1 MLTITVEDYRPSPV
15 LDEELASLGSAAIH
29 GWPDQAP
36 VNASLVRAMLRPAGM
51 TATTLAL
58 HRDAD
63 GRLLGGAAVR
73 WPATLDAAG
82 RLWGPIV
89 RPDAE
94 RKGLGRSLMRFV
106 TDLLASHPGVLVRT
120 TDIPQSREHG
130 WSLFVAAGWDSAG
143 ESELY
148 QRPIDPF
155 EVRDERATVAV
166 RSAVAGE
173 YLAPALA
180 ELFAAAHP
188 DLGPTTARDTYARWS
203 ADSRYTPDGLLL
215 VDADG
220 RLIGAAIVH
229 PSPSTQPDEPAEAL
243 IGDVLVSPDLP
254 ADAAVVVRR
263 SLVEGALKAGAAA
276 GMTVARSVVDSPDIA
291 EALIAAG
298 FTVVD
303 RVRRYSYRGSR

>member
-1 MLTITVEDYRPSPV
+1 MLPITVEDYLPSPA
-15 LDEELASLGSAAIH
+15 LDEELATRGSAAIH

-36 VNASLVRAMLRPAGM
+36 VDASLARAMLRPAGM

-89 RPDAE
+89 HPDAE
-94 RKGLGRSLMRFV
+94 RHGLGRSLIRYI
-106 TDLLASHPGVLVRT
+106 TDLLAANPGVLVST
-120 TDIPQSREHG
+120 TDIPDTRKHG
-130 WSLFVAAGWDSAG
+130 WSLFVEAGWDSVG
-143 ESELY
+143 GFELY

-188 DLGPTTARDTYARWS
+188 NLGPTTARDTFARWS

-215 VDADG
+215 AEADG
-220 RLIGAAIVH
+220 QLIGAAIVH
-229 PSPSTQPDEPAEAL
+229 PSRSTESDEVAEAL
-243 IGDVLVSPDLP
+243 
-254 ADAAVVVRR
+254 
-263 SLVEGALKAGAAA
+263 
-276 GMTVARSVVDSPDIA
+276 
-291 EALIAAG
+291 
-298 FTVVD
+298 
-303 RVRRYSYRGSR
+303 